1 MKKFLLFLF
10 FMMSLFVTREAEASH
25 VMGSDIVYRCK
36 GNGKYEVVVR
46 VYRDCNG
53 IQVSQS
59 NVVARCSNTTI
70 NISAQTKVSV
80 RDITGI
86 DSRCPTTSRCGGSTS
101 FPYGVE
107 EHIWKME
114 IDLSSYSCCEW
125 TLSWE
130 QCCRNGNISTGQA
143 NQNFFTTATLNKCV
157 TPCNSSPD
165 FTNPPVAI
173 ICANQD
179 FVFNNGALD
188 TVDSGDSLSYS
199 LVPGLQSLN
208 NNVTYSGQFS
218 PTRPLTFFGFPNQ
231 NLQWPAG
238 FRLDPTTGDLLF
250 RPTQVNQV
258 AIVVIEVKEWRMV
271 NGQMTVVGR
280 TRRDMQIIV
289 VSCPNNNVPTIDPPY
304 SVQACA
310 NQQKC
315 ISIVTDD
322 DDNNDTVRISWNR
335 GIPGATFTNNNGQQ
349 RLATGE
355 VCWTPTDA
363 HVSNI
368 PYTFTITARDDA
380 CPLAGQAVR
389 AFSIFVRETPKAD
402 RNIQVLNCGKVALN
416 YTPLK
421 TYPGLSAGWV
431 IRDSLNRGVWA
442 GSAQTDTAFL
452 QPGVHRVFLTL
463 QTATPCINILID
475 SIIVPEFVRIQVP
488 EDTFVCAGNQITLRS
503 TTINGDSPYEY
514 LWTQI
519 DASKSPVDTPGT
531 SPDLNLLPD
540 STVQFVLRVKDD
552 NGCFNWD
559 TATVNYS
566 LLPPVNAGLDQRVCK
581 NSFVTFD
588 AGNDTM
594 TLGYLWSTGDTS
606 RSISVQDSNAYTI
619 RVTDSMGCINRD
631 TVNLFVNVVKPE
643 LGNNRSI
650 CENDT
655 VTLNASNSSTYTWYN
670 LAGFTTNPL
679 PTAIAT
685 GASYFTTI
693 TQNVGYVVRGVQTY
707 QGVTCEGYDTIRIT
721 MNPLPEVL
729 LSPQGPHCEDIGI
742 VNLATYVQFPTLTNG
757 QWRSVAN
764 ADFIQP
770 NTSIFNVDSS
780 GPSPAGTSGWRVV
793 YRVIDNRGCANEAS
807 TFVDVVRKP
816 AVVLKNLDVCGDF
829 GQLPLNNLLTTPLPG
844 GQIGNTFSW
853 KSADNLTVVDN
864 NIIKTNPLDQR
875 LNINNLPQGQTY
887 RLLYSFTNNT
897 TTCSNTGIA
906 NLKVNVVPN
915 TDAGVLMPKCWNEGL
930 VDLTTANP
938 SPTTGGTG
946 AWSAITPG
954 VNLSGTIFNPQSIN
968 AAQFIPQNY
977 YWFRYTFT
985 STEGCSK
992 ADSVQLMIKGIPD
1005 ITITPLLGICED
1017 SSVISLVNNANPNGA
1032 TGIWTGNGVSANNF
1046 DPAAAGPGF
1055 HKLDYAYTNPISQC
1069 SNTGDFTIEVQA
1081 KPEIQ
1086 FQTPTASC
1094 AGEPFELRVSL
1105 VNAPGILWSRQGD
1118 GEFDAIGSGNANSS
1132 LTNTFYYPGGG
1143 DIAAQQFRIY
1153 AETTNPRFCQPARVD
1168 ETIGI
1173 FPIPTASITADR
1185 YEGCDPLEVN
1195 FEAVTNTGQGL
1206 EITWDFGDGTVITGS
1221 DNQRMPIH
1229 TFTEPGQ
1236 WTVNLRIVSDPS
1248 VGACENNAA
1257 PAVFTVFPTPVASMD
1272 ANRWKT
1278 TVALPGIQFYDR
1290 STIDG
1295 GGTINS
1301 WLWDFGDRN
1310 ASTSTQ
1316 QNPFFE
1322 YPITEPTDTGAFLVT
1337 LLVNTPDN
1345 CPDTATRYVQID
1357 PDITVFIPNAF
1368 TPNKFGN
1375 ANNDRFYVRADG
1387 FETFEITIFNR
1398 WGEVVY
1404 QSADINEGWDGMYKN
1419 LEAQQDVYVYLVR
1432 VTSLA
1437 GKEFEYYGTVTLLR

>member
-1 MKKFLLFLF
+1 MKKILLFLF
-10 FMMSLFVTREAEASH
+10 VVMSLFVTREAEASH

-36 GNGKYEVVVR
+36 GNGKYEITLR

-53 IQVSQS
+53 IQVSQAP
-59 NVVARCSNTTI
+59 VTARCSSSTVSIT
-70 NISAQTKVSV
+70 AQTKVSV

-86 DSRCPTTSRCGGSTS
+86 DARCPIQSRCSGS
-101 FPYGVE
+101 FQYGVE

-114 IDLSSYSCCEW
+114 VDLSSYSCCEW

-130 QCCRNGNISTGQA
+130 QCCRNGNITTGQA

-188 TVDSGDSLSYS
+188 TIDAGDSLSYS

-208 NNVTYSGQFS
+208 NNVTYTGQFS

-258 AIVVIEVKEWRMV
+258 AIVVIEVKEWRLV
-271 NGQMTVVGR
+271 NGQMQVVGR

-315 ISIVTDD
+315 INIVTDD
-322 DDNNDTVRISWNR
+322 DDPGDTVRISWNR

-349 RLATGE
+349 RLATGQ

-368 PYTFTITARDDA
+368 PYTFTVTARDDA

-402 RNIQVLNCGKVALN
+402 RNIQVLNCGKVALS

-421 TYPGLSAGWV
+421 TYSGLTASWV
-431 IRDSLNRGVWA
+431 IRDSLNRGVWS
-442 GSAQTDTAFL
+442 GNSQTDTAFL

-463 QTATPCINILID
+463 QTSTPCINILFD
-475 SIIVPEFVRIQVP
+475 SIIVPEFVQIQVP
-488 EDTFVCAGNQITLRS
+488 TDTFVCAGNQLNLNS
-503 TTINGDSPYEY
+503 TTINGDAPYEY

-519 DASKSPVDTPGT
+519 DETQSPVD
-531 SPDLNLLPD
+531 SPSTDPNLSLLPD
-540 STVQFVLRVKDD
+540 STVRYVLRVKDD
-552 NGCFNWD
+552 NGCYNWD
-559 TATVNYS
+559 TATVHYS
-566 LLPPVNAGLDQRVCK
+566 PLPPVNAGLDERVCK
-581 NSFVTFD
+581 NTFVTFD

-594 TLGYLWSTGDTS
+594 TLSYLWSNGDTT
-606 RSISVQDSNAYTI
+606 RAISVQDSNAYVV
-619 RVTDSMGCINRD
+619 RVTDSMGCVNRD
-631 TVNLFVNVVKPE
+631 TVNLFVNSAKPE
-643 LGNNRSI
+643 LGNNRNI

-655 VTLNASNSSTYTWYN
+655 ITLYATNADSYSWYN
-670 LAGFTTNPL
+670 LSGFTTSPL
-679 PTAIAT
+679 PPSIGT

-693 TQNVGYVVRGVQTY
+693 TQSVGFVVKGVQTY
-707 QGVTCEGYDTIRIT
+707 QGVSCEGFDTVRVT
-721 MNPLPEVL
+721 MNPLPEIFL
-729 LSPQGPHCEDIGI
+729 NPQGPHCEDVKF
-742 VNLATYVQFPTLTNG
+742 VNLATYVQYPTLTNG
-757 QWRSVAN
+757 TWRSEPN
-764 ADFIQP
+764 ATLVNNNQ
-770 NTSIFNVDSS
+770 FNVDSS
-780 GPSPAGTSGWRVV
+780 GATPAGSPGFRVV
-793 YRVIDNRGCANEAS
+793 YRVTDNRGCSNEAA
-807 TFVDVVRKP
+807 TFVDVVAKP
-816 AVVLKNLDVCGDF
+816 TIVLKDLDVCGDF
-829 GQLPLNNLLTTPLPG
+829 GLLALNNLLTTPLPG

-853 KSADNLTVVDN
+853 KSADNLTVVNN
-864 NIIKTNPLDQR
+864 NINTINPLDQK
-875 LNINNLPQGQTY
+875 LNIANLPQGVTY

-906 NLKVNVVPN
+906 NVRVNTVPN
-915 TDAGVLMPKCWNEGL
+915 TDAGILTPKCWNEGI
-930 VDLTTANP
+930 VDLSSANP
-938 SPTTGGTG
+938 SPAGGT
-946 AWSAITPG
+946 WSVSVATPAAQAG
-954 VNLSGTIFNPQSIN
+954 FSNGMFNPTAIN
-968 AAQFIPQNY
+968 AAQFTAQNY
-977 YWFRYTFT
+977 YWFKYSYT
-985 STEGCSK
+985 SPEGCSK

-1017 SSVISLVNNANPNGA
+1017 SAAISLTNNANPRGA
-1032 TGIWTGNGVSANNF
+1032 TGVWTGTGVTSNMF
-1046 DPAAAGPGF
+1046 DPAAAGAGF
-1055 HKLDYAYTNPISQC
+1055 HQLDYAYTDPISQC
-1069 SNTGDFTIEVQA
+1069 SNTGNFTIEVQA

-1086 FQTPTASC
+1086 FTTPTASC
-1094 AGEPFELRVSL
+1094 AGEPFKLDVNL
-1105 VNAPGILWSRQGD
+1105 TNAPGILWGRQGD
-1118 GEFDAIGSGNANSS
+1118 GEFDAVGSGSGTSS
-1132 LTNTFYYPGGG
+1132 LTNTFYYPGNG
-1143 DIAAQQFRIY
+1143 DIAAQQFRIF
-1153 AETTNPRFCQPARVD
+1153 AETTNPRYCQPARVD

-1173 FPIPTASITADR
+1173 YPIPTASISADDL
-1185 YEGCDPLEVN
+1185 EGCNPHTVN
-1195 FEAVTNTGQGL
+1195 LEAVTNTGQGVYI
-1206 EITWDFGDGTVITGS
+1206 EWDFGDGNTVSGR
-1221 DNQRMPIH
+1221 DNQRNAAH
-1229 TFTEPGQ
+1229 TYTTPGQ
-1236 WTVNLRIVSDPS
+1236 FNITLYLRSDTS
-1248 VGACENNAA
+1248 VGACENTATPVVA
-1257 PAVFTVFPTPVASMD
+1257 TIFPTPEAAMD

-1278 TVALPGIQFYDR
+1278 TVALPGVQFYDR

-1301 WLWDFGDRN
+1301 WLWSFGDRN

-1322 YPITEPTDTGAFLVT
+1322 YPITEPTDTGEFMVQLI
-1337 LLVNTPDN
+1337 VNTPDN
-1345 CPDTATRYVQID
+1345 CPDTAYHPMQID

-1368 TPNKFGN
+1368 TPNNFGK
-1375 ANNDRFYVRADG
+1375 ARNDRFYVVADG
-1387 FETFEITIFNR
+1387 FESFEITIYTR

-1404 QSADINEGWDGMYKN
+1404 KSADIEEGWDGMYKN
-1419 LEAQQDVYVYLVR
+1419 VEAQQDVYVYYVK
-1432 VTSLA
+1432 VTSMA

>member
-36 GNGKYEVVVR
+36 GNGKYEIVLR

-53 IQVSQS
+53 IQVSQAP
-59 NVVARCSNTTI
+59 VTARCSSSTVSIT
-70 NISAQTKVSV
+70 AQTKVSV

-86 DSRCPTTSRCGGSTS
+86 DARCPIQSRCSGS
-101 FPYGVE
+101 FQYGVE

-114 IDLSSYSCCEW
+114 VDLSSYSCCEW

-130 QCCRNGNISTGQA
+130 QCCRNGNITTGQA

-188 TVDSGDSLSYS
+188 TVDAGDSLSYS

-208 NNVTYSGQFS
+208 NNVTYTGQFS

-258 AIVVIEVKEWRMV
+258 AIVVIEVKEWRLV
-271 NGQMTVVGR
+271 NGTMQVVGR

-322 DDNNDTVRISWNR
+322 DDAGDTVRISWNR

-349 RLATGE
+349 RLASGE

-402 RNIQVLNCGKVALN
+402 RDIQVLTCGRVALK
-416 YTPLK
+416 YTPKK
-421 TYPGLSAGWV
+421 TYAGLSASWV
-431 IRDSLNRGVWA
+431 IRDSLNRGVWS
-442 GSAQTDTAFL
+442 GGNQTDTAFL

-463 QTATPCINILID
+463 QTSTPCINIHID
-475 SIIVPEFVRIQVP
+475 SIIVPEFVQIKVP
-488 EDTFVCAGNQITLRS
+488 ADTFVCAGNQINIKS

-519 DASKSPVDTPGT
+519 DANRNPVDTPST
-531 SPDLNLLPD
+531 NPDLNLLPD
-540 STVQFVLRVKDD
+540 STVRYVLRVKDD

-559 TATVNYS
+559 TTLVNYS

-581 NSFVTFD
+581 DIFVNFD
-588 AGNDTM
+588 AGNDSM
-594 TLGYLWSTGDTS
+594 TLAYLWSNGDTT
-606 RSISVQDSNAYTI
+606 RSISVKDSNAYVV
-619 RVTDSMGCINRD
+619 RVTDSMGCVNRD
-631 TVNLFVNVVKPE
+631 TVNLFVNSVKPE
-643 LGNNRSI
+643 LGSNRNI

-655 VTLNASNSSTYTWYN
+655 VTLTATNAGTYTWYN
-670 LAGFTTNPL
+670 LAGFTTSPL
-679 PTAIAT
+679 PPAIAT

-693 TQNVGYVVRGVQTY
+693 TQNVGFVVKGVQTY
-707 QGVTCEGYDTIRIT
+707 QGVTCEGFDTVRIN
-721 MNPLPEVL
+721 MNPLPEVF
-729 LSPQGPHCEDIGI
+729 LSPQGPHCEDIKVI
-742 VNLATYVQFPTLTNG
+742 NLATYVQFPTLTNG
-757 QWRSVAN
+757 TWRSVPR
-764 ADFIQP
+764 ADLVNNNQ
-770 NTSIFNVDSS
+770 FNVDSS
-780 GPSPAGTSGWRVV
+780 GPTPPGTSGFRVV
-793 YRVIDNRGCANEAS
+793 YRVVDNKGCANEAS
-807 TFVDVVRKP
+807 TFVDIVKKP
-816 AVVLKNLDVCGDF
+816 TVVLKNLDVCGDF
-829 GQLPLNNLLTTPLPG
+829 GLLSLNNLLTTPTPG
-844 GQIGNTFSW
+844 AQIGNTFSW

-864 NIIKTNPLDQR
+864 NIIKTNPLDQK
-875 LNINNLPQGQTY
+875 LNINNLPQGSTY
-887 RLLYSFTNNT
+887 KLLYTFTNNT
-897 TTCSNTGIA
+897 TTCTNTGIA
-906 NLKVNVVPN
+906 NVKVNTVPS
-915 TDAGVLMPKCWNEGL
+915 TDAGFLTPRCWNDPAF
-930 VDLTTANP
+930 DLSTTAV
-938 SPTTGGTG
+938 PTPAGGT
-946 AWSAITPG
+946 WSTITPAAQQGFFGSTFNSMAITAAQY
-954 VNLSGTIFNPQSIN
+954 NPQN
-968 AAQFIPQNY
+968 F
-977 YWFRYTFT
+977 YWFRYSYT
-985 STEGCSK
+985 SPEGCRK
-992 ADSVQLMIKGIPD
+992 DDSVQLLIKGIPD
-1005 ITITPLLGICED
+1005 VRITPLPGICED
-1017 SSVISLVNNANPNGA
+1017 SNVVSLTNNATPRGA
-1032 TGIWTGNGVSANNF
+1032 TGIWSGTGVTSNNF

-1055 HKLDYAYTNPISQC
+1055 HKLDYVYTDPISQC
-1069 SNTGDFTIEVQA
+1069 INTGDFTIEVQA
-1081 KPEIQ
+1081 KPVITFE
-1086 FQTPTASC
+1086 TPTASC
-1094 AGEPFELRVSL
+1094 AGEPFELSVTL
-1105 VNAPGILWSRQGD
+1105 TNAPGILWGRQGD
-1118 GEFDAIGSGNANSS
+1118 GEFDAQGSGKSTSS
-1132 LTNTFYYPGGG
+1132 LTQTFYYPGGG
-1143 DIAAQQFRIY
+1143 DISAQQFRIF
-1153 AETTNPRFCQPARVD
+1153 AETTNPRYCQPARVN

-1173 FPIPTASITADR
+1173 YPIPTATISADK
-1185 YEGCDPLEVN
+1185 YEGCNPLEVN
-1195 FEAVTNTGQGL
+1195 FEALTNTGQGL
-1206 EITWDFGDGTVITGS
+1206 EITWDFGDGTIISGS
-1221 DNQRMPIH
+1221 DNQRMPVH
-1229 TFTEPGQ
+1229 TFTKPGQ
-1236 WTVNLRIVSDPS
+1236 WVVNLKIVSDPS
-1248 VGACENNAA
+1248 VGACENNAT
-1257 PAVFTVFPTPVASMD
+1257 PATFTVFPTPVADMD

-1278 TVALPGIQFYDR
+1278 TIALPGIQFFDR

-1301 WLWDFGDRN
+1301 WQWSFGDRN

-1322 YPITEPTDTGAFLVT
+1322 YPITEPTDTGAFLVR
-1337 LLVNTPDN
+1337 LEVNTPDN
-1345 CPDTATRYVQID
+1345 CPDDTTRIVQID

-1368 TPNKFGN
+1368 TPNKFGR
-1375 ANNDRFYVRADG
+1375 AENDRFYVRADG
-1387 FETFEITIFNR
+1387 FETFEITIYNR

-1404 QSADINEGWDGMYKN
+1404 KSADINEGWDGMYKN
-1419 LEAQQDVYVYLVR
+1419 VEAQQDVYVYYVK

>member
-1 MKKFLLFLF
+1 
-10 FMMSLFVTREAEASH
+10 MSLFVTREAQASH

-59 NVVARCSNTTI
+59 TVVARCSSTTV
-70 NISAQTKVSV
+70 NITAQTKVSV

-86 DSRCPTTSRCGGSTS
+86 DARCPIQSRCSGS
-101 FPYGVE
+101 FQYGVE
-107 EHIWKME
+107 EHIWKMDV
-114 IDLSSYSCCEW
+114 DLSSYSCCEW

-130 QCCRNGNISTGQA
+130 QCCRNGNITTGQS

-188 TVDSGDSLSYS
+188 TVDAGDSLSYS

-208 NNVTYSGQFS
+208 NNVTYTGQFS

-238 FRLDPTTGDLLF
+238 FRLDPTTGDLMF

-258 AIVVIEVKEWRMV
+258 AIVVIEVKEWRLV
-271 NGQMTVVGR
+271 NGTMQVVGR

-322 DDNNDTVRISWNR
+322 DDASDTVRISWNR

-349 RLATGE
+349 KLASGE

-402 RNIQVLNCGKVALN
+402 RDIQVLNCGKVALS
-416 YTPLK
+416 YTPK
-421 TYPGLSAGWV
+421 KSYSGLSASWV
-431 IRDSLNRGVWA
+431 IRDSLNRGVWS
-442 GSAQTDTAFL
+442 GSSQTDTAFL

-463 QTATPCINILID
+463 QTSTPCINIHID
-475 SIIVPEFVRIQVP
+475 SIIVPEFVQIQVP
-488 EDTFVCAGNQITLRS
+488 ADTFVCAGDQINLKS

-519 DASKSPVDTPGT
+519 DENRDPVDTPST
-531 SPDLNLLPD
+531 NPDLNLLPD
-540 STVQFVLRVKDD
+540 SSVRYVLRVKDD
-552 NGCFNWD
+552 NGCYNWD
-559 TATVNYS
+559 TSVVHFS
-566 LLPPVNAGLDQRVCK
+566 PLPPVDAGIDERVCK
-581 NSFVTFD
+581 NTFVTFD
-588 AGNDTM
+588 AGNDSM
-594 TLGYLWSTGDTS
+594 TLSYLWSTGDTT
-606 RSISVQDSNAYTI
+606 RAISVVDSNAYVI

-631 TVNLFVNVVKPE
+631 TVNLFVNVAKPE
-643 LGNNRSI
+643 LGNNRNI

-655 VTLNASNSSTYTWYN
+655 VTLVASNSDTYTWYS
-670 LAGFTTNPL
+670 LSGFTTNPL
-679 PTAIAT
+679 PPSLGT
-685 GASYFTTI
+685 GQTYFTTI
-693 TQNVGYVVRGVQTY
+693 TQSVGFVVKGVQTY
-707 QGVTCEGYDTIRIT
+707 QGVTCEGFDTVRIT
-721 MNPLPEVL
+721 MNPLPEIF
-729 LSPQGPHCEDIGI
+729 LSPQGPHCEDVGLI
-742 VNLATYVQFPTLTNG
+742 NLATYVQYPTLTNG
-757 QWRSVAN
+757 TWRSEPNGTYVTSNQFDAN
-764 ADFIQP
+764 L
-770 NTSIFNVDSS
+770 S
-780 GPSPAGTSGWRVV
+780 GPSPLGSSGHRVV
-793 YRVIDNRGCANEAS
+793 YRVTDNKGCSNEAA

-816 AVVLKNLDVCGDF
+816 VVSVKDLVVCGDA
-829 GQLPLNNLLTTPLPG
+829 GLVAMNSLLNTPLPAA
-844 GQIGNTFSW
+844 QIGNTFSW
-853 KSADNLTVVDN
+853 KSANNNTVVNN
-864 NIIKTNPLDQR
+864 NIIKTNPLDQK

-887 RLLYSFTNNT
+887 PIVYSFTNNT
-897 TTCSNTGIA
+897 TTCSNTDTSYVT
-906 NLKVNVVPN
+906 VNTVPN
-915 TDAGVLMPKCWNEGL
+915 TDAGLLTPKCWNDGL
-930 VDLTTANP
+930 VDLSTANP
-938 SPTTGGTG
+938 SPAGGT
-946 AWSAITPG
+946 WSAITPG
-954 VNLSGTIFNPQSIN
+954 INVVNGIFNPTSVS
-968 AAQFIPQNY
+968 AAQHNPQNY
-977 YWFRYTFT
+977 YWFRYSYT
-985 STEGCSK
+985 STEGCRK
-992 ADSVQLMIKGIPD
+992 DDSVQMLIKGIPL
-1005 ITITPLLGICED
+1005 ITITPLDGICED
-1017 SSVISLVNNANPNGA
+1017 SNAVSLVDNANPKGA
-1032 TGIWTGNGVSANNF
+1032 TGIWSGTGVTSNNF
-1046 DPAAAGPGF
+1046 DPAAAGPGS
-1055 HKLDYAYTNPISQC
+1055 HRLDYVYTDPVSQC
-1069 SNTGDFTIEVQA
+1069 SNTGNFNIIVQA
-1081 KPEIQ
+1081 KPEII
-1086 FQTPTASC
+1086 FTTPTASC
-1094 AGEPFELRVSL
+1094 AGEPFKLDVNL
-1105 VNAPGILWSRQGD
+1105 VNASGIEWGRTGD
-1118 GEFDAIGSGNANSS
+1118 GEFDAIGSGLGSS
-1132 LTNTFYYPGGG
+1132 TLTSTFYYPGSG
-1143 DIAAQQFRIY
+1143 DIAAEKFRIY
-1153 AETTNPRFCQPARVD
+1153 AETTNPGYCQPARVD

-1173 FPIPTASITADR
+1173 FPIPTATISADDL
-1185 YEGCDPLEVN
+1185 EGCNPHTVN

-1206 EITWDFGDGTVITGS
+1206 EIIWDFGDGNTLTGN
-1221 DNQRMPIH
+1221 DNVRLQDH
-1229 TFTEPGQ
+1229 TYTKPGQ
-1236 WTVNLRIVSDPS
+1236 WVVNLKITSDPS
-1248 VGACENNAA
+1248 VGACENNAT
-1257 PAVFTVFPTPVASMD
+1257 PVTVTVFPTPWASMD

-1301 WLWDFGDRN
+1301 WIWEFGDRN

-1322 YPITEPTDTGAFLVT
+1322 YPITQPTDTGKFFVKLT
-1337 LLVNTPDN
+1337 VNTPDN
-1345 CPDTATRYVQID
+1345 CPDDTIRPLIID

-1368 TPNKFGN
+1368 TPNNFDN
-1375 ANNDRFYVRADG
+1375 AANDRFYVVADG

-1404 QSADINEGWDGMYKN
+1404 KSADIHEGWDGMYKG